1 LDHLDVIGIIRFP
14 AVCSDWAAAS
24 KNTHCPRL
32 PSGTPTLLTSSLDP
46 EGYDVEYD
54 VEPGAFGLHDVATG
68 KSYYGEAE
76 GLKKRTWIGGKND
89 WLVTTDLRCSVEL
102 LNPITGVRV
111 PLPSF
116 ATIPGV
122 EVVEVRDRGPGVS
135 FEKSPHH
142 FQKVTPWFRMPAHR
156 LQKVMLCRTPAHPSG
171 YLAVA
176 LFSSGD
182 STGLVAFTAADDK
195 LWMLLKN
202 PEGLHYL
209 GKYTDVT
216 VHKGKVLAVATSGNI
231 CSWDMDVGTATEPTI
246 LPPLDIDIDY
256 CVRRVF
262 YLATSS
268 GGNLQLVCMF
278 GDYEDI
284 KDERWWRIVFD

>member
-1 LDHLDVIGIIRFP
+1 
-14 AVCSDWAAAS
+14 
-24 KNTHCPRL
+24 
-32 PSGTPTLLTSSLDP
+32 
-46 EGYDVEYD
+46 

-89 WLVTTDLRCSVEL
+89 WLVTIDLRCSVEL

-176 LFSSGD
+176 LFSSG
-182 STGLVAFTAADDK
+182 LVAFTAADDK
-195 LWMLLKN
+195 RWAADDKRWTLLKN
-202 PEGLHYL
+202 PEGLHYI
-209 GKYTDVT
+209 
-216 VHKGKVLAVATSGNI
+216 S
-231 CSWDMDVGTATEPTI
+231 
-246 LPPLDIDIDY
+246 
-256 CVRRVF
+256 R
-262 YLATSS
+262 
-268 GGNLQLVCMF
+268 
-278 GDYEDI
+278 
-284 KDERWWRIVFD
+284 